1 MPFEFTSRVR
11 YSETDPEEKLTL
23 VSLVDYFQ
31 DASTFQSED
40 CGVGTRFL
48 KKQDLAWMILSW
60 QIEILRRPYL
70 AEPITAQTWPYG
82 FKAFYGYRNYA
93 LVDAGKNYLA
103 KANSVWALID
113 LQTGKPVRVA
123 EEHVAR
129 YKMEEK
135 LDMEYG
141 PRKLKLPQDCV
152 KREPFTVCR
161 YHLDTNN
168 HVNNGQYIRMAEEY
182 LPEGFETGYL
192 QVEYK
197 KQAHLHDVIYPYV
210 HQDAQTVT
218 VGLCDEAGKPYAV
231 LSHRAADSGSD
242 KAAEKGR
249 THDTGRR
256 KTGVNHCKRDRI
268 RYLSGRAQGEQRES
282 AVAEKGSGRGD
293 EAGYEGGSI
302 RISGFK

>member
-103 KANSVWALID
+103 NANSVWALID

-141 PRKLKLPQDCV
+141 PRKLKLPQNCV

-242 KAAEKGR
+242 KAAEK
-249 THDTGRR
+249 
-256 KTGVNHCKRDRI
+256 
-268 RYLSGRAQGEQRES
+268 RED
-282 AVAEKGSGRGD
+282 A
-293 EAGYEGGSI
+293 
-302 RISGFK
+302 

>member
-70 AEPITAQTWPYG
+70 AEPITAQTCRMVLRHFTATGIMRWWM
-82 FKAFYGYRNYA
+82 R
-93 LVDAGKNYLA
+93 KNYLA

-197 KQAHLHDVIYPYV
+197 KQAHLHDVIYP
-210 HQDAQTVT
+210 
-218 VGLCDEAGKPYAV
+218 GMC
-231 LSHRAADSGSD
+231 
-242 KAAEKGR
+242 
-249 THDTGRR
+249 
-256 KTGVNHCKRDRI
+256 I
-268 RYLSGRAQGEQRES
+268 RMCRP
-282 AVAEKGSGRGD
+282 
-293 EAGYEGGSI
+293 
-302 RISGFK
+302 

>member
-1 MPFEFTSRVR
+1 M
-11 YSETDPEEKLTL
+11 
-23 VSLVDYFQ
+23 
-31 DASTFQSED
+31 
-40 CGVGTRFL
+40 
-48 KKQDLAWMILSW
+48 
-60 QIEILRRPYL
+60 
-70 AEPITAQTWPYG
+70 AEPITAQTWPSG

-93 LVDAGKNYLA
+93 LVDARKNYLA

-210 HQDAQTVT
+210 HQDARTVM

-242 KAAEKGR
+242 GAAEK
-249 THDTGRR
+249 
-256 KTGVNHCKRDRI
+256 
-268 RYLSGRAQGEQRES
+268 RED
-282 AVAEKGSGRGD
+282 A
-293 EAGYEGGSI
+293 
-302 RISGFK
+302 

>member
-129 YKMEEK
+129 YKIGRK
-135 LDMEYG
+135 AGYG
-141 PRKLKLPQDCV
+141 
-152 KREPFTVCR
+152 
-161 YHLDTNN
+161 
-168 HVNNGQYIRMAEEY
+168 I
-182 LPEGFETGYL
+182 
-192 QVEYK
+192 
-197 KQAHLHDVIYPYV
+197 
-210 HQDAQTVT
+210 
-218 VGLCDEAGKPYAV
+218 
-231 LSHRAADSGSD
+231 RAA
-242 KAAEKGR
+242 
-249 THDTGRR
+249 
-256 KTGVNHCKRDRI
+256 
-268 RYLSGRAQGEQRES
+268 
-282 AVAEKGSGRGD
+282 
-293 EAGYEGGSI
+293 
-302 RISGFK
+302 